1 MASAESKLWHLEQI
15 NIFRDLT
22 PEDLQRIDDHTS
34 MRTMDKGKYIYFPDD
49 PSKVVFLLKKGK
61 VKIGT
66 YNDDGKEIIKTILE
80 PGEIFG
86 ELSIIGQE
94 KRKDFAQALT
104 TDVRF
109 CAIGVEEMKEILLTS
124 PKLNFEIT
132 KTIGDRLQKIE
143 RRLESLVFKDARQRI
158 LEFILTNAQEKG
170 TVVGYGLKFKHDL
183 THQDIANLT
192 ATSIQTVTIVLN
204 ELREMEL
211 INFDRKSVLVHDTK
225 ELEAEVSKLNQQ

>member
-1 MASAESKLWHLEQI
+1 
-15 NIFRDLT
+15 
-22 PEDLQRIDDHTS
+22 
-34 MRTMDKGKYIYFPDD
+34 
-49 PSKVVFLLKKGK
+49 
-61 VKIGT
+61 
-66 YNDDGKEIIKTILE
+66 
-80 PGEIFG
+80 
-86 ELSIIGQE
+86 
-94 KRKDFAQALT
+94 
-104 TDVRF
+104 
-109 CAIGVEEMKEILLTS
+109 MKEILLTS

-170 TVVGYGLKFKHDL
+170 TAVGYGLKFKHDL

-192 ATSIQTVTIVLN
+192 ATSRQTVTIVLN

-211 INFDRKSVLVHDTK
+211 INFDRKSLLVHDTK